1 MLSAGPCAQRRAA
14 CSTQSRRSNFGSS
27 HFRSSHFCSNLSL
40 PCAGRTELLIYF
52 IQCDDDFG
60 WSPKL
65 DPGRGARAMAPG
77 DPRPKTEVGE
87 VADAV
92 WAQSL
97 SRPEEWSRSST
108 PRRCNEGAR
117 VRHGISRAIGWYYD
131 RRVRE
136 QAKVG
141 TTPTRAPV
149 PEVTFEA
156 AVSKCRSW
164 KQLFS
169 LSQIAWTQMSMPPK
183 QFQHAPKL
191 PRHLLLW
198 TSRSFSANSSSTVL

>member
-27 HFRSSHFCSNLSL
+27 HFRSRHFCSNLSL
-40 PCAGRTELLIYF
+40 PCAGRSCWF
-52 IQCDDDFG
+52 ISFSVTTISDGPQR
-60 WSPKL
+60 L
-65 DPGRGARAMAPG
+65 DPGRGARGMAPG

-108 PRRCNEGAR
+108 PRTCNEGAR
-117 VRHGISRAIGWYYD
+117 VRNGSSRARGWYYE

-141 TTPTRAPV
+141 KTPTRAPV

-156 AVSKCRSW
+156 ARVNVQKLEAALLALTDCLGADVDAS
-164 KQLFS
+164 
-169 LSQIAWTQMSMPPK
+169 K
-183 QFQHAPKL
+183 QFQHAPRL

-198 TSRSFSANSSSTVL
+198 TSRSFSANSSSTIL